1 MEMPFTWRGGLLAG
15 GASLTCSPW
24 SCLGVGRSLPLTEG
38 LFSPQPTPSC
48 VEVGS
53 LGAGLAA
60 CLATYWEASWGC
72 VPPLPGLSAPTC
84 WLPKMGAWLSSEP
97 RSVPQAG
104 GLGPEAWACLPGQ
117 GLRYLEHL
125 CLVLEQMA
133 RLQQL
138 CLQLQTQRPPQVSE
152 PQGGQASGGQVW
164 GRQRRARTPGT
175 SP

>member
-1 MEMPFTWRGGLLAG
+1 M
-15 GASLTCSPW
+15 
-24 SCLGVGRSLPLTEG
+24 
-38 LFSPQPTPSC
+38 
-48 VEVGS
+48 
-53 LGAGLAA
+53 
-60 CLATYWEASWGC
+60 
-72 VPPLPGLSAPTC
+72 PPLPGLSAPTC

-138 CLQLQTQRPPQVSE
+138 CLQLQTQRPPRVSE
-152 PQGGQASGGQVW
+152 LQAGRPVGGRCGG
-164 GRQRRARTPGT
+164 GRGGPGPLEPALELGLECP
-175 SP
+175 SVLCAGS